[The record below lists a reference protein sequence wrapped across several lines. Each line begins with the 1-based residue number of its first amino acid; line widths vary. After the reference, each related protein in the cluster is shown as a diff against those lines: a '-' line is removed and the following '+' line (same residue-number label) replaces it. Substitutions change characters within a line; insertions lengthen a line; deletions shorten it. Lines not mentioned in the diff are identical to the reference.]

1 MRASTAVAVTV
12 LVLGGGGLAACG
24 GGDEQS
30 PEPALC
36 GSVDDLGDAVGDVSD
51 IDFSSSGALNQLK
64 KGMDTVGEDLKDV
77 QAQAKKEFSAQ
88 VDRTQQ
94 TYDDLSASVL
104 AATNDP
110 SAAALKAVDSALSA
124 FNDEAQ
130 TLVSDVQTT
139 C

>member
-12 LVLGGGGLAACG
+12 LVLGGGVLAAC

-51 IDFSSSGALNQLK
+51 IDFSSSGALKELK
-64 KGMDTVGEDLKDV
+64 KGMDTVGEDLQDV

-88 VDRTQQ
+88 MDRTQQ

-110 SAAALKAVDSALSA
+110 SAAALKAVRSALSA

>member
-1 MRASTAVAVTV
+1 VRASTAVAVTV
-12 LVLGGGGLAACG
+12 LVLGGGVLAGC

-36 GSVDDLGDAVGDVSD
+36 GSVNDLGDAVGEVSD
-51 IDFSSSGALNQLK
+51 IDFSSSGALTQLK
-64 KGMDTVGEDLKDV
+64 KGMDTVGQDLQDV

-88 VDRTQQ
+88 MDRAQQ

-110 SAAALKAVDSALSA
+110 SAAALKSVRSALSA

>member
-12 LVLGGGGLAACG
+12 LVLGGGVSPRVVVVMNSPPSPPCAAR
-24 GGDEQS
+24 S
-30 PEPALC
+30 TI
-36 GSVDDLGDAVGDVSD
+36 SVTPSATVSD
-51 IDFSSSGALNQLK
+51 IDFSSSGALKQLK
-64 KGMDTVGEDLKDV
+64 KGMDTVGEDLQDV

-88 VDRTQQ
+88 MDRTQQ
-94 TYDDLSASVL
+94 TYDDLSASVI

-110 SAAALKAVDSALSA
+110 SAASLKAVDSALSA

>member
-1 MRASTAVAVTV
+1 
-12 LVLGGGGLAACG
+12 
-24 GGDEQS
+24 
-30 PEPALC
+30 LC

-51 IDFSSSGALNQLK
+51 IDFSSSGALKELK
-64 KGMDTVGEDLKDV
+64 KGMDTVGEDLQDV

-88 VDRTQQ
+88 MDRTQQ

-110 SAAALKAVDSALSA
+110 SAAALKAVRSALSA